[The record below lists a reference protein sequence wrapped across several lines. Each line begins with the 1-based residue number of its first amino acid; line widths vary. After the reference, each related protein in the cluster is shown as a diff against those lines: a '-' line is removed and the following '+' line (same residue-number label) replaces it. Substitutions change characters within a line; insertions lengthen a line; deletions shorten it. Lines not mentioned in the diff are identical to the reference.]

1 MKTRTTTLSVLA
13 LAATLLLGACGGST
27 ATDSNLELQPVA
39 EIQEIVESPRADL
52 VVLDIRTPEEFAAGH
67 LAGAINVDYYA
78 DNFEDQLADLD
89 LDVPY
94 VMYCNSG
101 NRSSNA
107 LPVMDSLGFQQVHEL
122 DGGIQAWFAAGL
134 PIEQ

>member
-1 MKTRTTTLSVLA
+1 MNTRTTATPLA
-13 LAATLLLGACGGST
+13 LVAALLLGACGGST
-27 ATDSNLELQPVA
+27 ATDSKLELQPVA
-39 EIQEIVESPRADL
+39 EIQEIVESPPAGL

-78 DNFEDQLADLD
+78 DDFEDQLADLD

-101 NRSSNA
+101 NRSANA
-107 LPVMDSLGFQQVHEL
+107 LPVMDSLGFQEVYEL
-122 DGGIQAWFAAGL
+122 EGGIQAWFASGL
-134 PIEQ
+134 PLEQ